1 MSRSSQ
7 QRAQGRAQ
15 RYAAII
21 AQSDPPPGA
30 ETRGRADRPR
40 GDHFCWAIQEKMA
53 REGVITV
60 PSASLSAGSFV

>member
-21 AQSDPPPGA
+21 AQSDPPPGV
-30 ETRGRADRPR
+30 ETRRADPPR
-40 GDHFCWAIQEKMA
+40 GDHFCWAIQAKMA